1 MLVTIKIFYYYCK
14 MIKIVYQI
22 TQYLLGF
29 LKRKNVDLTDLIP
42 DITLERQKRKLEV
55 ELYVNYNVM
64 SLLRMDIMRMQNDF
78 IRSTKEPLMSAIS
91 NMENNEDKML
101 LGEDMREQLISINNK
116 YNEHNNAMVVFE
128 QSVAKL
134 NEFKKINDV
143 R

>member
-1 MLVTIKIFYYYCK
+1 